1 MGQLSEVAVYN
12 MALDMLE
19 EGPVTAPSEES
30 RAARLLSRNY
40 PQTRDEVLRAHPWNF
55 ALKRTRL
62 PALAEAPAFGWQRAF
77 HLPSD
82 CLRVLP
88 VALGGGFNA
97 RPIPHEIEGSHILTD
112 EPAPL
117 AIRYIRRVS
126 DPGRFDALFARA
138 LAARLAVYVGHV
150 ITGKQGYIERVG
162 RIYSETLMEARR
174 IDSLEGSAATPL
186 GEDWIEARY

>member
-19 EGPVTAPSEES
+19 EGPVTAPSEDS
-30 RAARLLSRNY
+30 RAARLLNRNY
-40 PQTRDEVLRAHPWNF
+40 AQTRDEVLRAHPWNF
-55 ALKRTRL
+55 ALTRAKL

-82 CLRVLP
+82 CLRILP
-88 VALGGGFNA
+88 VFQGGGFDA
-97 RPIPHEIEGSHILTD
+97 KPIAHEIEGRQILAD
-112 EPAPL
+112 EPPPL
-117 AIRYIRRVS
+117 PIRYIRRVV
-126 DPGRFDALFARA
+126 DPGRFDALFGRA

-150 ITGKQGYIERVG
+150 ITGKQSYIDRVG
-162 RIYSETLMEARR
+162 RIYEETLIEARR
-174 IDSLEGSAATPL
+174 IDALEGSPATPL

>member
-19 EGPVTAPSEES
+19 EGPVTAPSEDS

-40 PQTRDEVLRAHPWNF
+40 AQTRDEVLRAHPWNF
-55 ALKRTRL
+55 ALTRTKL
-62 PALAEAPAFGWQRAF
+62 PALAEAPAFGWLRAF
-77 HLPSD
+77 QLPSD

-88 VALGGGFNA
+88 IVRDGGFEA
-97 RPIPHEIEGSHILTD
+97 RPIAHEIEGSQVLTD

-117 AIRYIRRVS
+117 AIRYIRSVS

-150 ITGKQGYIERVG
+150 ITGKQSYIERVG
-162 RIYSETLMEARR
+162 RIYSETLAEARR
-174 IDSLEGSAATPL
+174 IDSLEGTAATPL